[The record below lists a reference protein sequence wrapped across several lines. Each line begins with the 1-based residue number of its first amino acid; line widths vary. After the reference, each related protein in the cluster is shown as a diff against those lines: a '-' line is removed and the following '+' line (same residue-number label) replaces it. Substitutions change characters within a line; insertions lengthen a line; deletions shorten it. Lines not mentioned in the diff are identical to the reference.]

1 MRNLV
6 LAVVFAALAFAAGW
20 AYPHGSSGEECANSV
35 EAVFSPGLEGTLV
48 SLLGSANESIEVE
61 LYQFSHQPLK
71 DALVDAKERGVRVRV
86 ILEPRLSGDDNVQS
100 AAFLSSHGVEVRWAS
115 LAFAN
120 THSKFVVVD
129 GKVVEAGSPN
139 WSYSAMFRNREAAVV
154 IGGGSAVAGFRNVFE
169 QDWAAGSPAG

>member
-20 AYPHGSSGEECANSV
+20 AYPHGGSGVECANSV

-48 SLLGSANESIEVE
+48 SLLGSANESIDLE

-71 DALVDAKERGVRVRV
+71 DALAEAKGRGVRVRV

-100 AAFLSSHGVEVRWAS
+100 AAFLSSHGVDVRWAS

-154 IGGGSAVAGFRNVFE
+154 VESGTVAEEFESVFE
-169 QDWAAGSPAG
+169 EDWGNGAEIR